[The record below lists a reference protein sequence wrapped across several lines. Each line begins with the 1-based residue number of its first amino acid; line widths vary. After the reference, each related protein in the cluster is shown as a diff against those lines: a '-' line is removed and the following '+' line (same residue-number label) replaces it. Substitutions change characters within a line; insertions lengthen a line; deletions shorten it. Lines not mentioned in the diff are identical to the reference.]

1 MLRGGSRG
9 TCCCEGYGFQAVY
22 SGIGYYINKRF
33 MVILQETDQLGE
45 DFSLD

>member
-22 SGIGYYINKRF
+22 SGIGYINKRF